1 MNETLLLIIAVSLL
15 VLLFCN
21 RWAHRSWGSAIA
33 ATIIA
38 PIALLPIGSA
48 SFLLL
53 EENLRNWSSTL
64 SETADWSIP
73 MDGTVFVAALL
84 TGLMLLAGVVLYTL
98 DQRNLTRRRPS
109 SRDEEN
115 FRFPAALSLGKGE
128 AR

>member
-1 MNETLLLIIAVSLL
+1 MNETLLLVIAVSLL
-15 VLLFCN
+15 VLLACN

-38 PIALLPIGSA
+38 PVALLPIGSA

-64 SETADWSIP
+64 SESADWSIP
-73 MDGTVFVAALL
+73 MDGTVFIAALL

-109 SRDEEN
+109 SRDEES
-115 FRFPAALSLGKGE
+115 FRFPAALSLEKGE